1 MASTRRHFATS
12 PLRLMLAANRDNMNL
27 RPAIAR
33 GAVLGQSGIVAT
45 EVAAEMKEGTTR
57 KPCPPVT
64 TI

>member
-1 MASTRRHFATS
+1 
-12 PLRLMLAANRDNMNL
+12 MLAANRDNMNL